1 MPEFKLTHR
10 PTRLPGADPE
20 TDREVLCDGR
30 SIARVRMV
38 ESGQQAGLWQWSC
51 MWVGSD
57 TRGTTESRDAA
68 LEAVKS
74 RVTPDALAALP
85 PERP

>member
-38 ESGQQAGLWQWSC
+38 ELDRAT
-51 MWVGSD
+51 D
-57 TRGTTESRDAA
+57 
-68 LEAVKS
+68 
-74 RVTPDALAALP
+74 
-85 PERP
+85 